1 MKFDKKD
8 LIGLAAAWAA
18 FIIFTIVV
26 LTVDVQPIGPQES
39 KVGLAGL
46 NSGLQAYGYHEGWYL
61 LSELFGFMALAVA
74 GGFAL
79 LGAWQLVKGRS
90 LRAVDKGVWLMG
102 GFYVLVV
109 FYYVFF
115 DKVIVNY
122 RPVVF
127 EEGPEASYPSS
138 HTMLAICVLFTAV
151 HQLHDRLK
159 KWPRLRLVATII
171 CWVVMVETVICRLL
185 SGVHWLTDIIGGILL
200 SAALITLYFV
210 AEKWLG
216 TTNGHE

>member
-8 LIGLAAAWAA
+8 LIGLATAWAA
-18 FIIFTIVV
+18 FIIFTLVV

-46 NSGLQAYGYHEGWYL
+46 NSGLQAYGYHEGWYK
-61 LSELFGFMALAVA
+61 LSEVFGLIALAVA

-102 GFYVLVV
+102 GFYCLVV

-127 EEGPEASYPSS
+127 EKGLEASYPSS
-138 HTMLAICVLFTAV
+138 HTMLAICVLFTAA
-151 HQLHDRLK
+151 HQFHYRLK
-159 KWPRLRLVATII
+159 KWPRLCLGAIII
-171 CWVVMVETVICRLL
+171 CWVVMAETVVCRLL

-200 SAALITLYFV
+200 STALISLYFFV
-210 AEKWLG
+210 EKHFL
-216 TTNGHE
+216 EKKE

>member
-8 LIGLAAAWAA
+8 LIGLATAWAA

-26 LTVDVQPIGPQES
+26 WKVDVQAIGPEGT

-46 NSGLQAYGYHEGWYL
+46 NSGLQAYGYHEVWYK
-61 LSELFGFMALAVA
+61 LSEVFGVIALAVA

-79 LGAWQLVKGRS
+79 LGAWQLFKGRS

-122 RPVVF
+122 RPVLS
-127 EEGPEASYPSS
+127 EEGLEASYPSS
-138 HTMLAICVLFTAV
+138 HTMLAICVLLTAA
-151 HQLHDRLK
+151 HQFHYRLK
-159 KWPRLRLVATII
+159 QWPRLRFWATVA
-171 CWVVMVETVICRLL
+171 CWFVMVETVICRLL

-200 SAALITLYFV
+200 STALISLYCFV
-210 AEKWLG
+210 EK
-216 TTNGHE
+216 HFVERKE